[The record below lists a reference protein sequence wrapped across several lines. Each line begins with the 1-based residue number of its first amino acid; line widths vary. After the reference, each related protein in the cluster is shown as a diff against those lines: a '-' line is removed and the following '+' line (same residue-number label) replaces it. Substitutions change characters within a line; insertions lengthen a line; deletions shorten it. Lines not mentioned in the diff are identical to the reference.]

1 MGDLRD
7 HLDSTRLDSTPLDSR
22 LDDRHHDDD
31 DEHDDADADDD
42 SHLHVLPPHLL
53 ADAVRA
59 AAEALGR
66 DGEGVYELE
75 GWAGRGRFEG
85 RGEGEKDRLS
95 GWRSGWKGS

>member
-1 MGDLRD
+1 MGDPRNPD
-7 HLDSTRLDSTPLDSR
+7 STDPTPLDSAPLDSR

-42 SHLHVLPPHLL
+42 PHLHVLPPHLL

-66 DGEGVYELE
+66 DGEGVYGREE
-75 GWAGRGRFEG
+75 GGRGRLRSEAK
-85 RGEGEKDRLS
+85 REEEKLR
-95 GWRSGWKGS
+95 RC